1 MRTNDILINENI
13 GRLSINDN
21 ILNDSNYDLALGH
34 HQMGGTRIGKDIN
47 DSVVDKN
54 LLVFGFKNLYING
67 SSVFRTGGFAYPTF
81 TIVQL
86 ATRLGE
92 HLTKA

>member
-1 MRTNDILINENI
+1 
-13 GRLSINDN
+13 
-21 ILNDSNYDLALGH
+21 
-34 HQMGGTRIGKDIN
+34 MGTYSH

-54 LLVFGFKNLYING
+54 LLVHGFKNLYING
-67 SSVFRTGGFAYPTF
+67 SSVFRTAGFAWPTF

-92 HLTKA
+92 HLTEL